1 MKQYELEGFYQE
13 VKNAEIN
20 NEVYQIQFV
29 GFEDETF
36 FFVRRFDEVVCMIME
51 DQKDV
56 WKPDCNI
63 SKELFEQI
71 MKCINRLYLQ

>member
-29 GFEDETF
+29 EFEDEIF
-36 FFVRRFDEVVCMIME
+36 F
-51 DQKDV
+51 
-56 WKPDCNI
+56 
-63 SKELFEQI
+63 L
-71 MKCINRLYLQ
+71 